1 MTNLQG
7 RNIIV
12 TGAGSGMG
20 KAIARR
26 LVREGARVGL
36 LGRTHAKVEHLQASL
51 GDSTL
56 AVEVDVRSRESIER
70 AFQTVAKKFGPL
82 HAVIA
87 SAGIAGSNT
96 PQTLVDRWDEI
107 VRTNLDGTYFS
118 FRAFEKMM
126 DHAAPVRHAIA
137 ISSCLARFGVPGGT
151 AYCASKA
158 GVLGLVRAFAAE
170 WASSQPILVNAIC
183 PSWVETP
190 MMELRMQEIARETN
204 KPLAQ
209 TMQEMVEQT
218 PLKRMTDPDEIAD
231 LVLFLLS
238 PGGRSFTGQSF
249 DPNNGVWM
257 G

>member
-1 MTNLQG
+1 MASLQG

-12 TGAGSGMG
+12 TGAGSGIG

-26 LVREGARVGL
+26 LVHEGARVGL
-36 LGRTHAKVEHLQASL
+36 LGRTRAKIEHLQTSL
-51 GDSTL
+51 GSQAL
-56 AVEVDVRSRESIER
+56 AVEADVRSRDSLER
-70 AFQTVAKKFGPL
+70 AFQVVSKKFGPL

-96 PQTLVDRWDEI
+96 SQALVDRWDEI
-107 VRTNLDGTYFS
+107 VRTNLDGTYFT

-126 DHAAPVRHAIA
+126 DRAASVRHAIA
-137 ISSCLARFGVPGGT
+137 ISSCLARFGVSGGT

-158 GVLGLVRAFAAE
+158 GVLGLVRAFAVE
-170 WASSQPILVNAIC
+170 WASRQPVLVNAIC

-190 MMELRMQEIARETN
+190 MMEHRMQEIAQETSQSVS
-204 KPLAQ
+204 Q
-209 TMQEMVEQT
+209 TMQEMVDQT
-218 PLKRMTDPDEIAD
+218 PLQRMTDPDEIAD
-231 LVLFLLS
+231 LVFFLLS